1 MRRDG
6 STEAIFKKFQ
16 EKFQLENF
24 YERIMNIQEY

>member
-1 MRRDG
+1 MRRDVLRQ
-6 STEAIFKKFQ
+6 FFRKFQ